1 MSQIYGGTHMDRQQQ
16 QRRRTSTWVENTLG
30 AVCMGAFGFF
40 FAWILIN
47 WLMGCG
53 ESFPQ
58 ADGTRVMGECL
69 SILPWRW

>member
-1 MSQIYGGTHMDRQQQ
+1 MSQTYGGTHMDRQQQ

-30 AVCMGAFGFF
+30 AVCMGAFGCF

>member
-1 MSQIYGGTHMDRQQQ
+1 MDTQHQP
-16 QRRRTSTWVENTLG
+16 RRTTTTTSRVLEHVAGFITMTLF
-30 AVCMGAFGFF
+30 ALF
-40 FAWILIN
+40 FAWIVIN

>member
-1 MSQIYGGTHMDRQQQ
+1 MDRQQQ
-16 QRRRTSTWVENTLG
+16 QRRTSTWVENTLG
-30 AVCMGAFGFF
+30 AVATAALGFF
-40 FAWILIN
+40 FAWLILN

-58 ADGTRVMGECL
+58 ADGSRVMGECL

>member
-1 MSQIYGGTHMDRQQQ
+1 MDRQQQ